1 MISNLIVQ
9 PSLPLENKT
18 LHLMQ
23 CLIDICMDTL
33 FLYCVVESFCG
44 PAPLVENGYIVNSTG
59 VYGGDKV
66 TYSCKN
72 GYSTTQ
78 SMVIMCRSN
87 GVWGTVP
94 SCQGQCIYLSKFIF
108 FFFNSVHVCWY
119 WACLSLML
127 TGQLSKKG
135 ENLSV

>member
-1 MISNLIVQ
+1 MIVQ

-87 GVWGTVP
+87 GVWETVP

-108 FFFNSVHVCWY
+108 FFLTLYMFVGIEH
-119 WACLSLML
+119 ACL
-127 TGQLSKKG
+127 
-135 ENLSV
+135 